1 MSSIE
6 LLARRLGITK
16 NELKEALTHYSFYED
31 KNETKA
37 NSRLVFAGMFVFRG
51 QLAEILMRYFSG
63 TGTQLQH
70 ILGNIFRDEYL
81 HRLFDNWTL
90 KNWIRCGKEFDINKH
105 KHIFVYAIFGCI
117 ALHDDEKRRRFIF
130 KYMLNEENRHI
141 LNHHVK
147 NKDVL
152 HQANELAKA
161 IIGETLKTEMQIIGD
176 SIHKAVVL
184 LPNGAIV
191 AEAQSKSYRYARK
204 KAMKTALGILSEINF
219 ERYVTESDYLERIK
233 KRLEEEKARKQQ
245 EMQQKLAEKEKRRLE
260 NIELSAK
267 IKQARDLSRKKAQ
280 AEAKKQKAERAQLLA
295 EKQAKV
301 QRPLSAKKR
310 RHLEDKKK

>member
-6 LLARRLGITK
+6 LLARRLGIAK
-16 NELKEALTHYSFYED
+16 NELKEALTHFSFYED
-31 KNETKA
+31 KNVTKA
-37 NSRLVFAGMFVFRG
+37 NSRMVFAGMFVFRG
-51 QLAEILMRYFSG
+51 QVAEILMRYFSG
-63 TGTQLQH
+63 SGTQLQH
-70 ILGNIFRDEYL
+70 KLGNIFRDEYL
-81 HRLFDNWTL
+81 HRLFDNFAL
-90 KNWIRCGKEFDINKH
+90 KNWIRCSKAFDVNKH
-105 KHIFVYAIFGCI
+105 KHIFVYAIFGCV
-117 ALHDDEKRRRFIF
+117 ASLDDDKRRRFIF
-130 KYMLNEENRHI
+130 KYLLNDENKHI
-141 LNHHVK
+141 LNHQVK

-161 IIGETLKTEMQIIGD
+161 IIGDTLKTEMQIIGD

-219 ERYVTESDYLERIK
+219 ERYVAESDYLERIK
-233 KRLEEEKARKQQ
+233 KRIEEEKERKQK

-260 NIELSAK
+260 NIEVSAK
-267 IKQARDLSRKKAQ
+267 IKQARDLARKKAQ
-280 AEAKKQKAERAQLLA
+280 AEAKKRKAERAQLLA
-295 EKQAKV
+295 EKQAKA
-301 QRPLSAKKR
+301 QRPVSAKKR

>member
-6 LLARRLGITK
+6 LIARRLGITK

-184 LPNGAIV
+184 LHNGAIV